1 MFCILKKYRDILG
14 IPGKGLH
21 RIKFRGTAIVDYI
34 LTIIV
39 AILTTLVTG
48 FPLVLSTIIWFIIGI
63 LSHILFGINTSVLKY
78 MNIKC

>member
-39 AILTTLVTG
+39 ATNNIGYWFSSCIINNHLVYN
-48 FPLVLSTIIWFIIGI
+48 W
-63 LSHILFGINTSVLKY
+63 Y
-78 MNIKC
+78 IKPYLIRN